1 MPRPRLQRL
10 LVEFGDKMS
19 DIRAV
24 GGFWQLLGG
33 QHAPESCLGVN
44 SVKVFWRKKTVYTA
58 YTRGRDG
65 KKGRNGVKGQ
75 AQIERDLNRRID
87 ELMQRQQA
95 MPALSKPRPPAA
107 TADLETLRRNQIE
120 ILKRLDALEKRIER

>member
-10 LVEFGDKMS
+10 LVEFGGKMS

-58 YTRGRDG
+58 YTREPPPNTPPTGFPINISVTAGQPVVVSFVVVNGNGG
-65 KKGRNGVKGQ
+65 KANG
-75 AQIERDLNRRID
+75 
-87 ELMQRQQA
+87 
-95 MPALSKPRPPAA
+95 
-107 TADLETLRRNQIE
+107 TLT
-120 ILKRLDALEKRIER
+120 